1 MIPEV
6 SLLGSW
12 QPATS
17 EERLDRLESLAA
29 IHQLAVRYALAVD
42 SRDLETL
49 VSLFAA
55 DVTVGK
61 DRKGREALKVW
72 FARIL
77 KGMRVSVHF
86 VGNHVIDFDDPD
98 HARGIVYCQDELE
111 RPATGQWQQGKIQYW
126 DDYCRVEDRWYFTRP
141 TASRPGTH
149 SGLSPDF
156 RADRTACTLRE
167 FLPQARLADHP
178 RWRNAPSCDK

>member
-126 DDYCRVEDRWYFTRP
+126 DDYCRVEDRWYFTRRRFNRWYLVD
-141 TASRPGTH
+141 ALERPSHGGGVNVGYDPLPAT
-149 SGLSPDF
+149 LLPDGF
-156 RADRTACTLRE
+156 QTWDTFWAE
-167 FLPQARLADHP
+167 P
-178 RWRNAPSCDK
+178 